1 MEENWILRNR
11 KYKALAERLHV
22 DPLLAK
28 IIANR
33 VEPEEAEDFWNKDAT
48 LENPFLMADMEVA
61 VTLIL
66 AHIEVHS
73 KIKIIG
79 DYDVDGISS
88 AAILYRGLT
97 GLGADVS
104 VRIPS
109 RMEDGYGICLLYT
122 SRCV

>member
-33 VEPEEAEDFWNKDAT
+33 VEPEEAEDFWNKDAP

-61 VTLIL
+61 VTRYWPISRYIVKLR
-66 AHIEVHS
+66 S
-73 KIKIIG
+73 S
-79 DYDVDGISS
+79 GIM
-88 AAILYRGLT
+88 T
-97 GLGADVS
+97 
-104 VRIPS
+104 
-109 RMEDGYGICLLYT
+109 
-122 SRCV
+122 